1 MSDVG
6 NILYEARKKK
16 GVDLSQVELDTNI
29 EKSYIEALEH
39 EDYKKIPAEAYI
51 IGFLRNYSEYL
62 GLDPNEIVRQY
73 KNVKV
78 EVVEVPQEILIPQK
92 KSPVI
97 KIALLIFL
105 AVFIVSVVYL
115 GLMLFLGYFSK
126 SRQADDVK
134 NIAKEKV
141 ENRQTREYDLSQ
153 DVQFDEEMF
162 KGDRIKARIEEQ
174 DYIITVLQTHP
185 VLKLGVADKGERIIE
200 PTETT
205 AFDLDD
211 DGIMDIE
218 VTAKTIA
225 KDDNSA
231 VSVLVVG
238 SSDVGKDRTLQASA
252 QDDGILFPDRQ
263 KKNEKTYFTGAQAY
277 PIQLNVEFSG
287 YCFFRVD
294 VDKQTRTERFYK
306 KGDRLD
312 NIRAQNGFRLWASN
326 ALAIKCK
333 LNGGGVEKDLGVMGR
348 AGEVIVKDFKW
359 VQGERTRKGEFYFVE
374 TDVD

>member
-1 MSDVG
+1 MNDVG

-16 GVDLSQVELDTNI
+16 GVDLSQVELETNI

-62 GLDPNEIVRQY
+62 GLDPNEIIRQY
-73 KNVKV
+73 KSVKV
-78 EVVEVPQEILIPQK
+78 ETVEVPQEILIPKK
-92 KSPVI
+92 KSSAP

-105 AVFIVSVVYL
+105 AIFIISVVYL
-115 GLMLFLGYFSK
+115 GLMLFLGYFSTK
-126 SRQADDVK
+126 SALDQK
-134 NIAKEKV
+134 GILTKETV
-141 ENRQTREYDLSQ
+141 TNRNPQEYEISQ
-153 DVQFDEEMF
+153 DIQFDKEIF
-162 KGDRIKARIEEQ
+162 IGDKIKAKMEEQ
-174 DYIITVLQTHP
+174 EYIITVLSTHP
-185 VLKLGVADKGERIIE
+185 VLKLGIADKGERIIE
-200 PTETT
+200 PSETT
-205 AFDLDD
+205 SFDLDD

-225 KDDNSA
+225 ENNNSG
-231 VSVLVVG
+231 VSVFIVSG
-238 SSDVGKDRTLQASA
+238 ADVGKDKTLEANTN
-252 QDDGILFPDRQ
+252 DGIVLSPERQ
-263 KKNEKTYFTGAQAY
+263 KRNEKTYFTGAQAY
-277 PIQLNVEFSG
+277 PILLNVEFTG
-287 YCFFRVD
+287 YCLFRVD
-294 VDKQTRTERFYK
+294 IDKQNRIEQFYQ

-312 NIRAQNGFRLWASN
+312 AIRAQNGFRMWASN
-326 ALAIKCK
+326 GFAIKCK

>member
-1 MSDVG
+1 MSNVG

-16 GVDLSQVELDTNI
+16 GVDLAQVELETNI
-29 EKSYIEALEH
+29 EKSYIEALEK

-62 GLDPNEIVRQY
+62 GLDPNEIIRQY
-73 KNVKV
+73 KNVKI
-78 EVVEVPQEILIPQK
+78 EVVEVPQEILIPKK

-105 AVFIVSVVYL
+105 AIFIISVVYL
-115 GLMLFLGYFSK
+115 GLMLFLGYVSGK
-126 SRQADDVK
+126 SDSDNK
-134 NIAKEKV
+134 KILKKEMV
-141 ENRQTREYDLSQ
+141 ANRVSEEYEIRQ
-153 DVQFDEEMF
+153 DVQFDKEIF
-162 KGDRIKARIEEQ
+162 KGDKIKANIEEQ
-174 DYIITVLQTHP
+174 DYIITVLSTYP
-185 VLKLGVADKGERIIE
+185 VLKLGIQDKGERIIE
-200 PTETT
+200 PSETT
-205 AFDLDD
+205 SFDLDD
-211 DGIMDIE
+211 DGVIDIE

-225 KDDNSA
+225 KNDDA
-231 VSVLVVG
+231 PVSVFIASG
-238 SSDVGKDRTLQASA
+238 ADVGKDRTLEASV
-252 QDDGILFPDRQ
+252 DGNVVASPDRQ

-277 PIQLNVEFSG
+277 PILLNVEFTG

-294 VDKQTRTERFYK
+294 IDKQTRIERFYG
-306 KGDRLD
+306 KGERLD
-312 NIRAQNGFRLWASN
+312 TIRAQNGFRMWASN
-326 ALAIKCK
+326 GFAIKCK